1 LLDFRGFTRGL
12 FIIFKFVKR
21 LILKFEI
28 KTMIKKSISIFFLFF
43 LITNI
48 SFSQKLELGLKGGTN
63 FATQKLSN
71 ITGVES
77 ITGYHL
83 GGFLYFKLPI
93 LFGIQVEGQYSTQG
107 SEFQVNQIINKNN
120 LSYINVPILI
130 RNDFGPFNFHFGP
143 QFGILT
149 DAGITINGVKN
160 SVKNQILNRD
170 FSFVAGVAIRL
181 PANFG
186 LSLRYVKGLRNI
198 SDNNILNN
206 ETKNT
211 MFQLSIKYS
220 LIQWGIKKKK

>member
-1 LLDFRGFTRGL
+1 
-12 FIIFKFVKR
+12 
-21 LILKFEI
+21 
-28 KTMIKKSISIFFLFF
+28 MIKKSISIFFLFF

-48 SFSQKLELGLKGGTN
+48 SLSQKLELGIKAGPN
-63 FATQKLSN
+63 SATQKLSE

-77 ITGYHL
+77 VTGYHV

-93 LFGIQVEGQYSTQG
+93 LFGIQIEGQYSTQG
-107 SEFQVNQIINKNN
+107 SEFQVGQIINKHN
-120 LSYINVPILI
+120 LRYINVPILI

-149 DAGITINGVKN
+149 DAIDLN
-160 SVKNQILNRD
+160 SVKSSIKNQFLGRD

-181 PANFG
+181 PANLG
-186 LSLRYVKGLRNI
+186 ISLRYVKGLRNI
-198 SDNNILNN
+198 SDPNVVNN

-211 MFQLSIKYS
+211 MFQLSLKYS

>member
-1 LLDFRGFTRGL
+1 
-12 FIIFKFVKR
+12 
-21 LILKFEI
+21 
-28 KTMIKKSISIFFLFF
+28 MIKKSISVFFLFF

-48 SFSQKLELGLKGGTN
+48 SLSQKLELGIKAGPN
-63 FATQKLSN
+63 SATQKLSE

-77 ITGYHL
+77 VTGYHV

-93 LFGIQVEGQYSTQG
+93 LFGIQIEGQYSTQG
-107 SEFQVNQIINKNN
+107 SEFQVGQIINKHN
-120 LSYINVPILI
+120 LRYINVPILI

-149 DAGITINGVKN
+149 DAIDLN
-160 SVKNQILNRD
+160 SIKSSIKNQFLGRD

-181 PANFG
+181 PANLG
-186 LSLRYVKGLRNI
+186 ISLRYVKGLRNI
-198 SDNNILNN
+198 SDPNVVNN

-211 MFQLSIKYS
+211 MFQLSLKYS

>member
-1 LLDFRGFTRGL
+1 
-12 FIIFKFVKR
+12 
-21 LILKFEI
+21 
-28 KTMIKKSISIFFLFF
+28 MIKKSISIFSLFF
-43 LITNI
+43 LIANI
-48 SFSQKLELGLKGGTN
+48 SFSQKLELGLKGGSN

-71 ITGVES
+71 ISGVES
-77 ITGYHL
+77 ITGYHV
-83 GGFLYFKLPI
+83 GGFIYFKLPI

-149 DAGITINGVKN
+149 DAGLTANGVKN
-160 SVKNQILNRD
+160 SIKNQILNRD

-181 PANFG
+181 PANLG
-186 LSLRYVKGLRNI
+186 ISLRYVKGLRNI
-198 SDNNILNN
+198 SDTNILNN

-211 MFQLSIKYS
+211 MFQLSLKYS
-220 LIQWGIKKKK
+220 LIQWGIKKNDKKF